1 MPSLRGHFL
10 LASPSMRDAN
20 FVESAIFMIRHGP
33 DGALGLIVNKPLE
46 ITVEEACT
54 DQLPAAEGATQP
66 LLRGGPCDGP
76 LMAITGLSLEGTL
89 TVMPGVHFAVETGPI
104 ETLLRENL
112 SPSLFFAG
120 YAGWA
125 ADQLET
131 ELAEGSWEVLP
142 ANIDDIFHADDS
154 TWSRLMTR
162 AKLLKHIRADQIPHA
177 PDLN

>member
-1 MPSLRGHFL
+1 
-10 LASPSMRDAN
+10 MRDAN